1 MDYNHGVIYK
11 PGDPTDR
18 IEYDLEKASSDG
30 IKYVRIYWIDL
41 GNSRRCRMLPLSY
54 FKQLMQSNR
63 PGVNFVKIALGMV
76 YLITPPTSKSFSVA
90 GEYICVPEM
99 STLRP
104 LPFAPGHLGVLS
116 HLEEKAPYKGKD
128 GKMTVE
134 VPLCAR
140 SLLKRIVENARDN
153 LKSEFLVGFETEFI
167 LLSSTRPVPTAS
179 NIHQW
184 SSPSGFLAGSK
195 EATILEEI
203 GDAMQTS
210 GLSLEMIHP
219 EAAPGQYEVVSGP
232 LSPLDAADQ
241 VIFTRELI
249 TNIASKHGLH
259 ATFAPRPF
267 EGTAGSAAH
276 IHISIHRE
284 GEEKPRDEMS
294 RSEKAFLAGVLDHLP
309 ALPAITL
316 PTVAS
321 YKRMADGVW
330 SGGTYV
336 HYGTE
341 NREAPIRMTN
351 ATSPTSRNF
360 EMRFIDGTANPYLV
374 LAAIIGAGV
383 AGVEGKKE
391 LDVGDCKGPKCAWEM
406 TEEERRALGIV
417 KRLPVSIDE
426 ARRNLEEDRVMKEVL
441 GEEMVEAYLITNKVL
456 EDALTKQEEAE
467 AQKLS
472 RLVEFF

>member
-1 MDYNHGVIYK
+1 
-11 PGDPTDR
+11 
-18 IEYDLEKASSDG
+18 
-30 IKYVRIYWIDL
+30 
-41 GNSRRCRMLPLSY
+41 
-54 FKQLMQSNR
+54 MQSNR
-63 PGVNFVKIALGMV
+63 PGVNFVEIALGIV

-90 GEYICVPEM
+90 GEYICVPET

-153 LKSEFLVGFETEFI
+153 LKSEFLVGFETKFI

-232 LSPLDAADQ
+232 LSPLDTADQ
-241 VIFTRELI
+241 IIFTRELI
-249 TNIASKHGLH
+249 TNIPSKHSLH
-259 ATFAPRPF
+259 ATFPPRPF

-276 IHISIHRE
+276 IHIFIH
-284 GEEKPRDEMS
+284 
-294 RSEKAFLAGVLDHLP
+294 
-309 ALPAITL
+309 
-316 PTVAS
+316 
-321 YKRMADGVW
+321 
-330 SGGTYV
+330 
-336 HYGTE
+336 
-341 NREAPIRMTN
+341 
-351 ATSPTSRNF
+351 
-360 EMRFIDGTANPYLV
+360 
-374 LAAIIGAGV
+374 
-383 AGVEGKKE
+383 
-391 LDVGDCKGPKCAWEM
+391 C
-406 TEEERRALGIV
+406 
-417 KRLPVSIDE
+417 
-426 ARRNLEEDRVMKEVL
+426 
-441 GEEMVEAYLITNKVL
+441 
-456 EDALTKQEEAE
+456 
-467 AQKLS
+467 
-472 RLVEFF
+472 